1 MFWKCFVFQIK
12 KTFHIFIDFNFAT
25 KYYLME
31 LENGLTGLKTLDGK
45 EILSQ
50 EYIDKL
56 RTEESSKKNSNYFIA
71 QKGAQEYGL
80 SSTVDITVFG
90 GNRGGGKANPYSTPV
105 ATPSGFRKMGDLETG
120 DLICTPYNGIQQVS
134 EIFEQGENTVYVLHF
149 DDGTTVTCMDNHRFW
164 ARTDP
169 AEDFHEMTAREIF
182 DRYKMDVPFPLSLRR
197 GVKNFVEIPLCGEV
211 KMNEKVTAV
220 DLPIHPFLLGF
231 ISGTGFWNFALSG
244 VKLTKNTFLARK
256 FNFMGYKIRKNR
268 KEGFYYLRG
277 LADENR
283 RKITCSRQ
291 EQPARIPLEYKTAS
305 VNSRW
310 EYLRGVMYT
319 NGRSQHKHPYIA
331 LPNRGLIED
340 IAEVARSLGI
350 WVKVTQV
357 DDIPDKMGFWRAAFV
372 APNDAD
378 LFARTNFKARAHVN
392 AEVPK
397 KPNAKN
403 VLTKKLQYITK
414 SKHRQECRCITVTGR
429 DHLYMTDGY
438 TINHNTVT
446 MLMEPMYDIRNKHF
460 NGIIFRKNKDD
471 FENII
476 NESKRWFSSLGRYN
490 KSKDDM
496 TWNFKTGAKL
506 GLTIYDMPMTD
517 FDTKYRGQQFA
528 YIGIDELPQM
538 PFEMFKFLMTSNRN
552 TVGVHSRI
560 LGTCNP
566 DPLSWLRKF
575 VDWWIG
581 KEDTVYSDGMMHPE
595 RKGFAIPER
604 DGVVRYCY
612 MPDDSVDNIIWGD
625 TPEEV
630 YGQCREMID
639 DAWDEEWA
647 QYGYTK
653 TSFFVKSVTF
663 IRASLKDNKALLK
676 NDPGYIASLLNQPP
690 EIRAR
695 EFDGNWD
702 IVRMGDDTIQA
713 YHLDKVFQNAQ
724 MLEDNVRRAT
734 CDVAGTGGD
743 NCVTWFWIGHHVAD
757 LYVCRRDPFTTASLL
772 KAKLQEWGV
781 LEQNFTYDLNGMGQ
795 VLKGVF
801 PQAIPFNNQEAVAAK
816 DKHLYDNIKSQCAY
830 KFAERTQQTGW
841 SIEPTLLKQR
851 HKVGKETKSLY
862 DILQLERKCVK
873 QDMSKQDKGWCLI
886 HKEQMKNKAV
896 VGHSPDFFEALF
908 MREIFDI
915 KHTQA
920 VVPSWLQKRSG
931 IRSVRKFTTRHN

>member
-1 MFWKCFVFQIK
+1 MI
-12 KTFHIFIDFNFAT
+12 T
-25 KYYLME
+25 KNDVTPLSTM
-31 LENGLTGLKTLDGK
+31 DGK
-45 EILSQ
+45 RILTQ
-50 EYIDKL
+50 EHVNRL
-56 RTEESSKKNSNYFIA
+56 RQREENKKDSNYFIA

-80 SSTVDITVFG
+80 SSVVDIIVFG

-105 ATPSGFRKMGDLETG
+105 ATPSGFRMMGELEVG
-120 DLICTPYNGIQQVS
+120 DPICTPYNGVQKVS

-164 ARTDP
+164 ARTSPTD
-169 AEDFHEMTAREIF
+169 DFHEMTAREIM
-182 DRYKMDVPFPLSLRR
+182 DIYKIDAPFPLSLRK
-197 GVKNFVEIPLCGEV
+197 GKTDFVEFPLCGEV
-211 KMNEKVTAV
+211 ELNEKMTAI
-220 DLPIHPFLLGF
+220 DLPLHPFLLGY

-244 VKLTKNTFLARK
+244 VKLTTNCFLARK
-256 FNFMGYKIRKNR
+256 FVSFGLKIKKNKKNGY
-268 KEGFYYLRG
+268 YYLRG
-277 LADENR
+277 LSDENR
-283 RKITCSRQ
+283 RRITCSRQ
-291 EQPARIPLEYKTAS
+291 EQPASIPAEYKTAS
-305 VNSRW
+305 IKARW
-310 EYLRGVMYT
+310 EYLRGIMFQ
-319 NGRSQHKHPYIA
+319 NGRSMHKHPYLA
-331 LPNRGLIED
+331 LPNKKLIED
-340 IAEVARSLGI
+340 VAEMARSLGI
-350 WVKVTQV
+350 WARVTQIDDDPERIGFWKVT
-357 DDIPDKMGFWRAAFV
+357 FV
-372 APNDAD
+372 APFDGE
-378 LFARTNFKARAHVN
+378 LFEKSTFRERAHVN
-392 AEVPK
+392 AE
-397 KPNAKN
+397 KPTKLPVKASKPT
-403 VLTKKLQYITK
+403 LTKKLQYITK
-414 SKHRQECRCITVTGR
+414 SHHKQNCRCITITGR
-429 DHLYMTDGY
+429 DHLYMTDAY
-438 TINHNTVT
+438 TVNHNTVT
-446 MLMEPMYDIRNKHF
+446 MLMEPIYDIKNKHF

-476 NESKRWFSSLGRYN
+476 NESKRWFSHLGRYN

-506 GLTIYDMPMTD
+506 GLTIYDMPMSD
-517 FDTKYRGQQFA
+517 FDTKFRGQQFA

-581 KEDTVYSDGMMHPE
+581 KADTIYSDGKMHPE

-630 YGQCREMID
+630 YEQCKEMID
-639 DAWDEEWA
+639 DAWDPEWE

-663 IRASLKDNKALLK
+663 IKASLKDNKALLK

-702 IVRMGDDTIQA
+702 IIKTGDDIIQS
-713 YHLDKVFQNAQ
+713 YHLDKIFQNAQ
-724 MLEDNVRRAT
+724 MVNDEVRRAT

-743 NCVTWFWIGHHVAD
+743 NCVTWFWIGWHIAD
-757 LYVCRRDPFTTASLL
+757 VYVCRRDPFTTAGLL

-781 LEQNFTYDLNGMGQ
+781 LEQNFAYDLNGMGQ
-795 VLKGVF
+795 VLKGAF
-801 PQAIPFNNQEAVAAK
+801 PKAVPFNNQEAVALK
-816 DKHLYDNIKSQCAY
+816 DKHLYDNKKSQCAY
-830 KFAERTQQTGW
+830 KFAERTQQGGW
-841 SIEPTLLKQR
+841 SIEPTLLTRKY
-851 HKVGKETKSLY
+851 KIGKDVKTLY
-862 DILQLERKCVK
+862 DILQTERKCVK
-873 QDMSKQDKGWCLI
+873 QDMSKEDKGWCLI
-886 HKEQMKNKAV
+886 HKEQMKHKSV

-915 KHTQA
+915 KRTQA
-920 VVPSWLQKRSG
+920 VIPTWLNKDKR
-931 IRSVRKFTTRHN
+931 IRSVRKLSLHASHNSHLSHISN